1 MHLKEKKQH
10 SNKLLLE
17 LILEMHL
24 CMMHSPLYMGMIKS
38 DVSAFASEQ
47 PCEKFYQANFVC
59 IYESVVVTL
68 GNRRAV
74 LLTFRSHSIYNNGCI
89 VKPLGLCVL
98 VTRFVPP

>member
-1 MHLKEKKQH
+1 MHLKEKTQH

-17 LILEMHL
+17 LILE
-24 CMMHSPLYMGMIKS
+24 MHSPLYMGMIKS